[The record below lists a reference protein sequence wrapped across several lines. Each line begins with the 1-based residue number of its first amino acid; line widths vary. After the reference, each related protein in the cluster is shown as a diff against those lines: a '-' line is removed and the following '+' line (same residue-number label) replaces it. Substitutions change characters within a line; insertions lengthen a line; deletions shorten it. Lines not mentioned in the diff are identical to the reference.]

1 MKFFEDNKPPADAA
15 ALIFAL
21 LREFKEDKGY
31 IPSRNLSPSGLGCK
45 VSCAFKLQGVPTE
58 PEMSSFQS
66 RSFAE
71 NGEDR
76 HARIQGFLSKTPYW
90 VNVADYIKA
99 RPRLRLR
106 VVTAED
112 QVTERRNYFETRVAA
127 LATEYKQHEQ
137 DGTLDQW
144 ADADEYESAKRYLD
158 TPIEQQIKEVEAQ
171 NKYETLLV
179 HEKYPIRFKCDGILL
194 IEGVYYI
201 LEIKTERQSVN
212 NERTTHDPKH
222 ELQGISYATLL
233 GTSRVL
239 WLYEGR
245 DHLEQKLFVQLVT
258 EAQKQEWR
266 EYIQD
271 ILENVNTVHKLERTQ
286 KSCGYCN
293 YKKHCRALF
302 KQFKKEGLI

>member
-21 LREFKEDKGY
+21 LREFKEDHSY
-31 IPSRNLSPSGLGCK
+31 TPSRNLSPSGLGCK

-58 PEMSSFQS
+58 PEMRSFQS
-66 RSFAE
+66 MSFAD

-76 HARIQGFLSKTPYW
+76 HARIQNFLSKTPYW

-99 RPRLRLR
+99 RPHLKLR

-112 QVTERRNYFETRVAA
+112 QVTARRNYLKSKLEELTG
-127 LATEYKQHEQ
+127 E
-137 DGTLDQW
+137 
-144 ADADEYESAKRYLD
+144 EYERAKRYLD
-158 TPIEQQIKEVEAQ
+158 TPVEQQIKKIEAQ
-171 NKYETLLV
+171 NKYESLLV

-212 NERTTHDPKH
+212 SYRTAHDPKH
-222 ELQGISYATLL
+222 ELQGVSYSTLL

-245 DHLEQKLFVQLVT
+245 DYLEQKPFVQLIT

-271 ILENVNTVHKLERTQ
+271 ILENVNTVNKLERTQ
-286 KSCGYCN
+286 KSCNYCS